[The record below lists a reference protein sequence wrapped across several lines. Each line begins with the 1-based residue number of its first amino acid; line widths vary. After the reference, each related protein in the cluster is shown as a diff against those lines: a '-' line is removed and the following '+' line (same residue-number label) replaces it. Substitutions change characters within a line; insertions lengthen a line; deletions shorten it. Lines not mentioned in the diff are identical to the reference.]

1 MAIRAPLEIP
11 AEDGPDRDRALVRAH
26 VEGDPGAFQ
35 QLVLGHYQ
43 SMLGHAYRRLQDG
56 QAAEDAVQDALVRA
70 YRSLSP
76 AHEDY
81 RLGPWL
87 HRILDNVCTDEATR
101 RHREYEAARRFQA
114 DLVVLRPVEDE
125 SPDLE
130 YVTAAIAA
138 LPPGYRDALMLRDV
152 MELEYADVAEHA
164 GITEQNARARVSRAR
179 AALRKLVAS
188 TVTVWL
194 VLGRL
199 ARRGTIGAPKLIR
212 EVSTSAATLPPETV
226 ANSTRGISAASTIAL
241 TAVAVAS
248 VAAPAFIPGAPSTP
262 TAPTPG
268 QNSVK
273 AGPQSGGL
281 SQIVTLPRV
290 GTQAYT
296 VAPAPPS
303 TDVPTTDAPKTFET
317 LAPAPKIGALA
328 AAPTTTTTLAKHDPN
343 QPAYPAWT
351 GSTVPA
357 PAGSPIPDADFSAPT
372 LNDVPSSQSDSLA
385 GSGALG
391 WASAGATGPFT
402 GSLGTPESRCGSA
415 INGTLDMESQGAKPA
430 TMQFWGELTSTWS
443 DSRSRSWGFVGQVVA
458 SGSPD
463 YEGAG
468 WIQGIVSLASD
479 GTVEV
484 TGHLWGKGQADAPK
498 GPGSCN
504 GASGTSQPSTASP
517 TSSSTSST
525 TAPPAKSS
533 PGLPAG
539 FVPAAA

>member
-43 SMLGHAYRRLQDG
+43 SMLGHAFRRLHEG

-70 YRSLSP
+70 YRSLSS

-101 RHREYEAARRFQA
+101 RHRESEAARRFQS

-138 LPPGYRDALMLRDV
+138 LPPGYRDALLMRDV
-152 MELEYADVAEHA
+152 MELEYADVAEQA

-188 TVTVWL
+188 TVTLWL
-194 VLGRL
+194 VLGRVV
-199 ARRGTIGAPKLIR
+199 RRGTIGAPKLIR

-262 TAPTPG
+262 VPSPG
-268 QNSVK
+268 PNSVK
-273 AGPQSGGL
+273 AGSQSGGL
-281 SQIVTLPRV
+281 SHIAALPGV
-290 GTQAYT
+290 GSQAYS
-296 VAPAPPS
+296 VAPAPPATSPS
-303 TDVPTTDAPKTFET
+303 TTAEPKSFET
-317 LAPAPKIGALA
+317 LAPAPKIVALA
-328 AAPTTTTTLAKHDPN
+328 TPTTSTTVAKRDPN

-351 GSTVPA
+351 GSSVPA

-402 GSLGTPESRCGSA
+402 GALGTPESRCGSA
-415 INGTLDMESQGAKPA
+415 ISGTLDMTPQGAKPW

-443 DSRSRSWGFVGQVVA
+443 DSKSRSWGFVGQVVA

-463 YEGAG
+463 YQGAG
-468 WIQGIVSLASD
+468 WIQGTVALASD

-504 GASGTSQPSTASP
+504 GASGTSQPAP
-517 TSSSTSST
+517 SSSTSSST
-525 TAPPAKSS
+525 TSTSAPPAKSS
-533 PGLPAG
+533 PSLTSG